1 MANLKYLRPSIP
13 QNSPKLSLPF
23 PSLTL
28 LTALQN
34 CGYWSMIAIAQAIL
48 YYNSIVFYAIN
59 SQYGHLKLNIFF
71 LSPCHSQRGSRINL
85 FSFLY
90 GWRQCQWPLVLTH
103 VHLTHESMPVSSK
116 CFLTI
121 HMRLELKWQTNILC
135 PSFFLFL
142 QWCWGSHPYLCLSWV
157 SIQATE
163 LDPHPKLIF

>member
-71 LSPCHSQRGSRINL
+71 LPPCHSQRGSRTNL

-103 VHLTHESMPVSSK
+103 VHLTHESMPLFPQNAFWPYIWGLSWNDK
-116 CFLTI
+116 LTFYV
-121 HMRLELKWQTNILC
+121 LL
-135 PSFFLFL
+135 SFFSCSGAGVHTHTF
-142 QWCWGSHPYLCLSWV
+142 V
-157 SIQATE
+157 
-163 LDPHPKLIF
+163 